1 MPTPQRDLGEHIAL
15 VEVLDRVLCKG
26 VAISGEVV
34 IAVADIDLVRL
45 NLQLTLGASEA
56 LASKLKVQSR
66 KAVAE

>member
-1 MPTPQRDLGEHIAL
+1 MPTPHRDLGEHIAL
-15 VEVLDRVLCKG
+15 VEILDRVLCKG

-56 LASKLKVQSR
+56 LAPKLKAQAR

>member
-1 MPTPQRDLGEHIAL
+1 MPTLHRDLGEHIAL
-15 VEVLDRVLCKG
+15 VEILDRVLCKG

-34 IAVADIDLVRL
+34 VAVADIDLVRL

-56 LASKLKVQSR
+56 LAPKLKAQVR

>member
-1 MPTPQRDLGEHIAL
+1 MPTPRRDLGEHIAL
-15 VEVLDRVLCKG
+15 VEILDRVLCKG

-56 LASKLKVQSR
+56 LAPKLKAQSR

>member
-1 MPTPQRDLGEHIAL
+1 MPTPHRDLGEHIAL
-15 VEVLDRVLCKG
+15 VEILDRVLCKG

-56 LASKLKVQSR
+56 LAPKLKAQSR